1 MQGGERPRFRFVAG
15 DALKDLGKTKTKQ
28 IESIPTPLPTWNAV
42 CGEEGGHVGLA
53 KTWTVIVGGMPGSR
67 KSYFALNLAAHAVK
81 QGHKVGAINFEM
93 SFEGYSTRY
102 LSILSGVNK
111 NDLGWGED
119 FQQDEFDRAMACA
132 NQILKE
138 KGGALITN
146 QATAF
151 TLEDIKEAYRAF
163 SDKGVDIVIVDYVQ
177 LVRASGMPDMKERAA
192 AIAET
197 LRECSHRYRV
207 VTVAL
212 SQVNREGMKKSDRPP
227 RMTDLY
233 GGMFWEANANQVL
246 LLDHTYQE
254 DDKLRGATKTR
265 LIVDKNRHGR
275 NMIEVPIRWSWDT
288 MEVEE
293 DDKIPMGEEN
303 LIESAPPGSFDE
315 QAEQDEEDEQE
326 PDDLS
331 LGF

>member
-1 MQGGERPRFRFVAG
+1 MPEENDKPVFRFVAG
-15 DALKDLGKTKTKQ
+15 KRLEDLSTQKTQ
-28 IESIPTPLPTWNAV
+28 PVESIPTPLPTWNAL

-53 KTWTVIVGGMPGSR
+53 KTWTIIVGGMPGSR

-93 SFEGYSTRY
+93 SFEGYATRY

-111 NDLGWGED
+111 DDLGWGSD
-119 FQQDEFDRAMACA
+119 FRQKEFDRARKRA
-132 NQILKE
+132 NEILRD

-146 QATAF
+146 EATAF
-151 TLEDIKEAYRAF
+151 TLDDIKAAYRAF
-163 SDKGVDIVIVDYVQ
+163 AEKGVDIVIVDYVQ
-177 LVRASGMPDMKERAA
+177 LVRASGLSDMKERAG

-197 LRECSHRYRV
+197 LRECSHKYKV

-246 LLDHTYQE
+246 LLDHTHQE
-254 DDKLRGATKTR
+254 QDRVNGATLTR
-265 LIVDKNRHGR
+265 VIIDKNRHGE
-275 NMIEVPIRWSWDT
+275 NMVEVDIRWDWDT

-293 DDKIPMGEEN
+293 YDGRPLGEKE
-303 LIESAPPGSFDE
+303 LIDSAPPGSFDT
-315 QAEQDEEDEQE
+315 DEDEAPEDEE

-331 LGF
+331 LGV